1 MRTPILIRALT
12 DAEVHALQGGLR
24 SADAFILRRCQIL
37 LASARGQR
45 AREIA
50 TLLGC
55 DDQTVRNAIHAF
67 NAWGLAALRRGSS
80 APHRTPHA
88 IFDADRREQLRTL
101 LHQSP
106 RTFGQPTS
114 VWTLQR
120 AADVAYAEGITPR
133 RVSGEAIRHAL
144 AALKTRW
151 RRAKHWITSPDPTYA
166 RKKNSA
172 TASSG

>member
-1 MRTPILIRALT
+1 MRTPIYIRTLT
-12 DAEVHALQGGLR
+12 NGEAHALQEGLR
-24 SADAFILRRCQIL
+24 SADAFVLRRCQIL
-37 LASARGQR
+37 LASARGQH

-67 NAWGLAALRRGSS
+67 NTRGLAALRRESS

-88 IFDADRREQLRTL
+88 VFDPERREQLRTL

-114 VWTLQR
+114 VWTLR
-120 AADVAYAEGITPR
+120 LVAAVAYAAGIISRP
-133 RVSGEAIRHAL
+133 VSGETIRHAL

-151 RRAKHWITSPDPTYA
+151 KRAKHWITSPDPAYA

-172 TASSG
+172 TVSSG